1 MFGKRAEQ
9 EQIAAL
15 RAEVQSLQARL
26 SADVS
31 TLDPG
36 DDPMSRQALADAG
49 ERQTA
54 AGSLLATAT
63 TLGELR
69 VAHRIAVEGLT
80 ATRLVRERRGLPLGP
95 DLPDLAMPT
104 VNSPTT
110 INVDGVPQVAHPEYH
125 PERPHFFGGNNMAPA
140 GYYRTPFW
148 KKAFSAHPLP
158 DGGSHRAPARP
169 DPPPRRSRH
178 THSPSR
184 PRRARRHHRR
194 TGGGD
199 SAPLRSTPGS
209 PTVIIRHG
217 RQVMTRAAARSAPR
231 PPRATERLSAADD
244 GQCLHGPAPQRCRP
258 RGRSLHGE
266 APAVTATPKNS
277 AIDDK

>member
-36 DDPMSRQALADAG
+36 DDPMSRQALADAS

-69 VAHRIAVEGLT
+69 VAQRIAVEGLT

-110 INVDGVPQVAHPEYH
+110 VNVDGMPQVAHPEYH

-148 KKAFSAHPLP
+148 KKALGIGGAVLGAEVLGSALGDMFGGEGFGGDRGDWG
-158 DGGSHRAPARP
+158 DGGGG
-169 DPPPRRSRH
+169 
-178 THSPSR
+178 
-184 PRRARRHHRR
+184 
-194 TGGGD
+194 GGGD
-199 SAPLRSTPGS
+199 WG
-209 PTVIIRHG
+209 
-217 RQVMTRAAARSAPR
+217 
-231 PPRATERLSAADD
+231 D
-244 GQCLHGPAPQRCRP
+244 GG
-258 RGRSLHGE
+258 GGG
-266 APAVTATPKNS
+266 
-277 AIDDK
+277 DWGGGDGGF